1 MTGADG
7 SCSPCSSPPRRWP
20 SRRCGGGWW
29 RPNLTRET
37 DRTALWAH
45 HIRGWGRV
53 VVVALVVL
61 KRRCPPRRAPA
72 TASVRDSNRA
82 LTDLTLSVDAP
93 TVIRIP
99 RHHPHLPRRAL
110 PGPDWLSADLD
121 NADDAFALL
130 RPGRT
135 EPVAVVGNG
144 ADQVR
149 APGYDRRPV
158 AGGGGLH
165 PR

>member
-1 MTGADG
+1 MVG
-7 SCSPCSSPPRRWP
+7 
-20 SRRCGGGWW
+20 
-29 RPNLTRET
+29 
-37 DRTALWAH
+37 
-45 HIRGWGRV
+45 
-53 VVVALVVL
+53 LVVL
-61 KRRCPPRRAPA
+61 AAVPTVAGLRA
-72 TASVRDSNRA
+72 TASLRASNRA

-99 RHHPHLPRRAL
+99 RYLTRTSWRVL
-110 PGPDWLSADLD
+110 PGPDWLSADVD
-121 NADDAFALL
+121 NAADALALL

-149 APGYDRRPV
+149 APGYDREVRSPV
-158 AGGGGLH
+158 VVVFT